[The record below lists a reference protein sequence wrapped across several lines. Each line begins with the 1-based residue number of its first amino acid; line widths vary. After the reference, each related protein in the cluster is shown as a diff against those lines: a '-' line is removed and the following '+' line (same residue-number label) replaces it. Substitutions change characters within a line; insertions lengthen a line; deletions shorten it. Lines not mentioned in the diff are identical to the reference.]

1 MTNKYAYLVAIS
13 LLIMVFVQCKT
24 ESGTLTT
31 PSGYDYEILH
41 SGNGDKPV
49 KGDFVYFE
57 MDIMDAEGNIVN
69 SMRNLAQ
76 TPSVQIPE
84 ERDPNGQNA
93 LLDMLAMSSTG
104 DTLKLIVPID
114 SMPGAKMQFPNST
127 HFEYLVNVVEVVD
140 KNTYTERLAAEQETA
155 QAVTASAANTL
166 IATMS
171 DYKSKKLENL
181 VKLPSGLEYVIHEE
195 GAGDVVPVGEKITA
209 NYYGVLKSDGSRFD
223 DSFSKGR
230 PFSFTLGR
238 GEVIKGWDEGMGLLK
253 KGSKA
258 TLFIPYA
265 MAYGEAGRPGIPAK
279 SDLVFYVE
287 IAE

>member
-1 MTNKYAYLVAIS
+1 MMNKYACLVAIS
-13 LLIMVFVQCKT
+13 VIVMVFVQCKT
-24 ESGTLTT
+24 ESGPLTT
-31 PSGYDYEILH
+31 PSGYEYEILYN
-41 SGNGDKPV
+41 GNGDKPV

-57 MDIMDAEGNIVN
+57 MDIMDAEGNVVN

-84 ERDPNGQNA
+84 ERDPNAQNA
-93 LLDMLAMSSTG
+93 LLDMLAMGSVG
-104 DTLKLIVPID
+104 DTMKLVVPID

-127 HFEYLVNVVEVVD
+127 YFEYLVNIVEVVD
-140 KNTYTERLAAEQETA
+140 KNTYTERLASEQASA
-155 QAVTASAANTL
+155 QSLTASVANGL
-166 IATMS
+166 INTMS

-181 VKLPSGLEYVIHEE
+181 VRLPSGLEYVVHEE
-195 GAGDVVPVGEKITA
+195 GKGEVVPVGEKITA

-238 GEVIKGWDEGMGLLK
+238 GEVIKGWDEGMGILK
-253 KGSKA
+253 RGSKA